1 MLKDLTFLEK
11 IKLKC
16 RAHRDV
22 ADQKIEL
29 VSVISD
35 QNPVTGDADR
45 MLFSAF
51 LQSELMKFAVQRDQT
66 LGTIRVRFWLHNAS
80 YAKDYS
86 RKALPRA
93 IADIDNQINVY
104 STRIDLLAD
113 TYTDKLGELDRMR
126 KMHEAA
132 CAEHLV
138 QMCVNRAERYRLE
151 YAELTNDLY
160 IGIIELLGQKKELL
174 DEVSGKLT
182 ALRSEVYRRILYYCE
197 VACTINAA
205 LDPGAISPF
214 VYERYADMDILQQYS
229 AVRADAQEQLDH
241 YRTEFSKLNNW
252 N

>member
-11 IKLKC
+11 IKLKR
-16 RAHRDV
+16 RARRDV
-22 ADQKIEL
+22 TDQQIQL
-29 VSVISD
+29 ITVSRD
-35 QNPVTGDADR
+35 QDPAAGDADR
-45 MLFSAF
+45 MLYSPF
-51 LQSELMKFAVQRDQT
+51 LHSELMKFTFLRDQT

-80 YAKDYS
+80 YAKVYS

-104 STRIDLLAD
+104 GTRIDLLAD
-113 TYTDKLGELDRMR
+113 TYTDKLSELDRMR
-126 KMHEAA
+126 KTHEAA
-132 CAEHLV
+132 DAEHLV

-174 DEVSGKLT
+174 DEVSGRLT
-182 ALRSEVYRRILYYCE
+182 AIRSEVYRRVLYYCE
-197 VACTINAA
+197 VACTLNAA
-205 LDPGAISPF
+205 LDPSAMSPF
-214 VYERYADMDILQQYS
+214 LYERYAGLDVLQQFS

>member
-11 IKLKC
+11 IKLKR
-16 RAHRDV
+16 RARRDV
-22 ADQKIEL
+22 TDQQIEL
-29 VSVISD
+29 VSVGSD
-35 QNPVTGDADR
+35 QHLAPGDADR
-45 MLFSAF
+45 MLYSPF
-51 LQSELMKFAVQRDQT
+51 LHSELLKFAFQRDQT
-66 LGTIRVRFWLHNAS
+66 LGTIRVRFWLHNTS
-80 YAKDYS
+80 YAKVYS
-86 RKALPRA
+86 RKTLPRA

-104 STRIDLLAD
+104 GTRIDLLAD
-113 TYTDKLGELDRMR
+113 SYTDKLSELDRMR

-132 CAEHLV
+132 GAEHLV

-197 VACTINAA
+197 VACTLNGD
-205 LDPGAISPF
+205 LDPGAMSPF
-214 VYERYADMDILQQYS
+214 VYERYADMDILRQYS
-229 AVRADAQEQLDH
+229 VVRADAQAQLDH
-241 YRTEFSKLNNW
+241 YRTEFSKLNSW